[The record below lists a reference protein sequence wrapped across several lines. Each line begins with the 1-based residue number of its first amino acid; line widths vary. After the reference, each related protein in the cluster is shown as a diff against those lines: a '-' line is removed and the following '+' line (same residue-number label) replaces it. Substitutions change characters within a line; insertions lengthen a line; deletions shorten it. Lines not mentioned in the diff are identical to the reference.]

1 MAYAVL
7 ALTPNPQ
14 LRLSPTVTVFSGTAQ
29 LGRQGVSYAVKGRPA
44 EDFGFFV
51 PDAPALAEGVEPP
64 QLLAE
69 AALMVSRSIEARTD
83 MGVVQVNASYL
94 ADPRGGPARWLH
106 VGGLAHAGFPI
117 QIGYRVTVVAAQPTA
132 E

>member
-29 LGRQGVSYAVKGRPA
+29 LGRQGVSYTVKGRPA

-69 AALMVSRSIEARTD
+69 ASLMVSRSVEARAD
-83 MGVVQVNASYL
+83 VGVVQVTASYL

-106 VGGLAHAGFPI
+106 FGGLAHADFPI
-117 QIGYRVTVVAAQPTA
+117 PIGYRVTAVAAEATA
-132 E
+132 G